1 MEIKDYLPKRI
12 RDRVV
17 RVDVDADFDYDK
29 NRSVQHYFVTLDDET
44 EFDAITIK
52 ELKEEHRIKTEVKN
66 DLLGRLEEVV

>member
-29 NRSVQHYFVTLDDET
+29 NRSVQHYFVILDDVT

-52 ELKEEHRIKTEVKN
+52 ELKEIAKRIESKSK
-66 DLLGRLEEVV
+66 